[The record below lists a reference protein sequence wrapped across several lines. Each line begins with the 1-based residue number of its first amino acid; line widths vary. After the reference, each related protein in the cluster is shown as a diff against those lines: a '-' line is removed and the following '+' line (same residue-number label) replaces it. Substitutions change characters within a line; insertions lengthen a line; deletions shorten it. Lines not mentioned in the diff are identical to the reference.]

1 MRRDDLHQQPPLMVS
16 LANKA
21 DVAEPEVPK
30 AAVDEF
36 RGSARGA
43 GAKVAAVDE
52 RDGEACARRLSRDS
66 RPDDPAPDHKQVERP
81 LPEPLARFLAGH

>member
-1 MRRDDLHQQPPLMVS
+1 MRRDDLHQLSPLVVS
-16 LANKA
+16 FANVA
-21 DVAEPEVPK
+21 IVAEPEVPE

-52 RDGEACARRLSRDS
+52 RDGEACTRCLGCDS
-66 RPDDPAPDHKQVERP
+66 RPDDPASDHK
-81 LPEPLARFLAGH
+81 